1 MLVKPAPTGYRR
13 GGFHQLSMPETN
25 NIINPPP
32 PNEQLFYGDKIMKY
46 DPHKHH
52 RRSIRLPG
60 YDYRVPGAYFITI
73 CSWQRECLFGEVIND
88 KMQLSRYGKT
98 VLFNWS
104 ILPKRYQNVALDN
117 FIVMPNHVHGII
129 VLKCSPEI
137 NSTELDTFGQKKSK
151 IHPL

>member
-104 ILPKRYQNVALDN
+104 ILPKRKDS
-117 FIVMPNHVHGII
+117 G
-129 VLKCSPEI
+129 LKNRNELRHSQVTRMSR
-137 NSTELDTFGQKKSK
+137 NSLTKKS
-151 IHPL
+151 HY